1 MNAKRR
7 AAIQRIIDKIE
18 ELRSDI
24 EALRDEEQEAFDNLP
39 ESLQY
44 SEKGERMEEAV
55 SQLEYSDNSFQ
66 EVIDYLTE
74 AIEQ

>member
-55 SQLEYSDNSFQ
+55 SQLEYSDYSLQ
-66 EVIDYLTE
+66 EAIDYLTE